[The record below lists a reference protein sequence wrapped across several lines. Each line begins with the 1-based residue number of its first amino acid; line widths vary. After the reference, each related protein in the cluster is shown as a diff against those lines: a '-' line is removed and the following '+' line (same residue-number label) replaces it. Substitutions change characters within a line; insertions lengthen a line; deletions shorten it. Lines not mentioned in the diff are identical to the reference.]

1 MYIKACQKIYWRIK
15 MNKLKK
21 IFAMSF
27 CTVMLFALVACKG
40 DSLVGT
46 WSGSEDD
53 ISYTFVFEKDGKG
66 SLDLSGVSIPF
77 EYEVKDDEI
86 TIKMTLLGQT
96 EEDKYQYKI
105 SKNKLTITDETNEVI
120 ELTKQK

>member
-1 MYIKACQKIYWRIK
+1 